1 MSMSINTQRSRA
13 VLPKIG
19 VIADDFTGGT
29 DIASFLVN
37 GGLSAIQVTQLDEQK
52 ITIDVDAIVVS
63 LKSRSCPAEEAV
75 ALSLEALR
83 WLQQQGCERIYFKYC
98 STFDST
104 AQGNIGPVT
113 DSLLEAL
120 GQDATVLCPAL
131 PVNGRTVYR
140 GYLFVNGVPLD
151 ESGMRNH
158 PVTPMRDASV
168 MRLMASQA
176 LGRAANIPFPVIDA
190 GVQAVRHAIADLRQA
205 GYRYLVPD
213 ALTSTH
219 LETIAE
225 ACQDHTLLTGGSGLA
240 GGLATVLT
248 RGASVSQTDAGEAGH
263 PADGGKTVILS
274 GSCSVMTNA
283 QVAAYAAQAPTLS
296 LEVARCITALDGYVD
311 EVADWVCRQQGA
323 LAPLVHSTAGDDVAR
338 IQARYGAQQASTA
351 VEAFFAQLAL
361 TLAQQGVDHFI
372 VAGGETSGAVMQRL
386 QVGALLIGPQIA
398 PGVPWVRAAN
408 APRFF
413 ALKSGNF
420 GDERFFFTAQDFYQ
434 KENK

>member
-1 MSMSINTQRSRA
+1 MSINTQRPRA
-13 VLPKIG
+13 MPPKIG

-52 ITIDVDAIVVS
+52 ITIDADAIVVS

-75 ALSLEALR
+75 TLSLEALR
-83 WLQQQGCERIYFKYC
+83 WLQRQGCERIYFKYC

-113 DSLLEAL
+113 DSLLDAL
-120 GQDATVLCPAL
+120 GQHVTLLCPAL
-131 PVNGRTVYR
+131 PVNGRTVYN

-158 PVTPMRDASV
+158 PVTPMRDACV
-168 MRLMASQA
+168 MRLMALQA
-176 LGRAANIPFPVIDA
+176 AGRAANIPFSVIDA
-190 GVQAVRHAIADLRQA
+190 GVLAVKQAIADLSHE

-225 ACQDHTLLTGGSGLA
+225 ASLEMPLLTGGSGLA
-240 GGLATVLT
+240 GGLAAVLT
-248 RGASVSQTDAGEAGH
+248 RGLSASKADASEAGK

-283 QVAAYAAQAPTLS
+283 QVAAYAAEAPAQPLD
-296 LEVARCITALDGYVD
+296 VARCIDNLDDYVND
-311 EVADWVCRQQGA
+311 MAEWVDHQQGA
-323 LAPLVHSTAGDDVAR
+323 LAPLVYSTAGDDVAR
-338 IQARYGAQQASTA
+338 IQARYGAQQASAA
-351 VEAFFAQLAL
+351 VENFFAQLAL
-361 TLAQQGVDHFI
+361 KLAQQGVDHFI

-386 QVGALLIGPQIA
+386 QVGALRIGPQIA
-398 PGVPWVRAAN
+398 PGVPWVRAVD

-434 KENK
+434 KDNK

>member
-1 MSMSINTQRSRA
+1 MPTNTQRSRA
-13 VLPKIG
+13 VPPRIG

-52 ITIDVDAIVVS
+52 ITTDVDAIVVS

-83 WLQQQGCERIYFKYC
+83 WLQQQGCEQIYFKYC

-113 DSLLEAL
+113 DSLLDAL
-120 GQDATVLCPAL
+120 AQDITLLCPAL

-140 GYLFVNGVPLD
+140 GYLFVNDVPLD

-158 PVTPMRDASV
+158 PVTPMRDANV
-168 MRLMASQA
+168 MRLMEGQA
-176 LGRAANIPFPVIDA
+176 TGRAANIPFPVIDA
-190 GVQAVRHAIADLRQA
+190 GVQAVRQAMADLRQA

-213 ALTSTH
+213 VLTSTH

-225 ACQDHTLLTGGSGLA
+225 ASQTLTLLTGGSGLA
-240 GGLATVLT
+240 GGLAAVLT
-248 RGASVSQTDAGEAGH
+248 RGSSSGSVDASEAGK
-263 PADGGKTVILS
+263 PANGGKTVILS

-283 QVAAYAAQAPTLS
+283 QVAAYAAEAPALP
-296 LEVARCITALDGYVD
+296 LDVARCMEGFADYVA
-311 EVADWVCRQQGA
+311 EVTQWVCQQQGA
-323 LAPLVHSTAGDDVAR
+323 LAPLVYSTAGDDVAR
-338 IQARYGAQQASTA
+338 IQARYGAKPASAA
-351 VEAFFAQLAL
+351 VEAFFAALAL
-361 TLAQQGVDHFI
+361 ALAEHGFDHFI

-386 QVGALLIGPQIA
+386 QVGALYIGPQIA

-408 APRFF
+408 TARFF

-420 GDERFFFTAQDFYQ
+420 GDQRFFFTAQDFYQ
-434 KENK
+434 KDNK

>member
-1 MSMSINTQRSRA
+1 MSTNTLRPRA
-13 VLPKIG
+13 VPPKIG

-52 ITIDVDAIVVS
+52 ITTDVDAIVVS

-83 WLQQQGCERIYFKYC
+83 WLQQQGCEQIYFKYC

-113 DSLLEAL
+113 DSLLAAL
-120 GQDATVLCPAL
+120 AQDITLLCPAL
-131 PVNGRTVYR
+131 PVNGRTVYH

-151 ESGMRNH
+151 ESGMRDH
-158 PVTPMRDASV
+158 PVTPMRDANV
-168 MRLMASQA
+168 MRLMAAQSA
-176 LGRAANIPFPVIDA
+176 GRVANIPFSVIDA
-190 GVQAVRHAIADLRQA
+190 GVQAVKQAIADLRQA

-225 ACQDHTLLTGGSGLA
+225 ASQSLALLTGGSGLA

-248 RGASVSQTDAGEAGH
+248 RGSSSRNVDASEAGK

-283 QVAAYAAQAPTLS
+283 QVAAYATEAPALP
-296 LEVARCITALDGYVD
+296 LDVARCMEGLGDYVA
-311 EVADWVCRQQGA
+311 EVTEWVCQQQSI
-323 LAPLVHSTAGDDVAR
+323 LAPLVYSTAGDAVAR
-338 IQARYGAQQASTA
+338 IQARYGAKQASAA
-351 VEAFFAQLAL
+351 VEAFFAALAL
-361 TLAQQGVDHFI
+361 ALAQRGFDHFI

-386 QVGALLIGPQIA
+386 QVGALYIGPQIA

-408 APRFF
+408 AARFF

-434 KENK
+434 KDNK